1 MAAPSERPSMIADNR
16 GHTRRA
22 GSPWGWAV
30 ALLAALLSV
39 QVPAQEAGEVPLG
52 FDRIALPDLLPLG
65 YTFPTILSVSPGGE
79 VFMEGFTSAGGGLT
93 AYLRVSEGNVR
104 ELFRR
109 GEQLFDPLGASLG
122 FVDRAKGQFLADG
135 TLVANVELRA
145 EPGAGQV
152 TRRLMV
158 AEGTGWRVL
167 PISAGGEPFDLI
179 EDPGSGRRAVQA
191 SGSQRF
197 VVRTALTPH
206 RVFITDGAALLQ
218 EVEVFGDT
226 VNSPFLLQPFRVLR
240 HAHSDHVLLEFS
252 QRTVVA
258 QEPDGF
264 VTHERIDWRYEL
276 DGADPRVVASGQYER
291 EFIRGGFLGLG
302 IITETRGTA
311 PATTLVGGS
320 NAGGGAYVNGS
331 GQVLVGVRPSRN
343 RGELFYPGF
352 AAPTWQRIDPDGRVS
367 VLASSEAFT
376 NFTAYGLLDSGG
388 LVAESFDAAGTR
400 QVRALFPGSSFVVLR
415 DGDVFDGTTCEFADQ
430 PAAAGQNILLGCFN
444 TAPTS
449 HVRFSLAVPG
459 APTVFRWI
467 GEFGGE
473 WGDAARWN
481 PAAVPGLG
489 DETLFDIN
497 GGYEVVVGKRQSGRS
512 RVEAGV
518 VTFRDADLELLGQLS
533 VGGDADLILRGGALK
548 TPDLV
553 VGHLPPSELELDEL
567 AFVSVEA
574 GATLEANTLVLGDA
588 NDGVI
593 SIFGGST
600 LGGSQ
605 LLVGGRAPGRVTIED
620 ATAAFFATGIGRQ
633 AAGVVEVLGD
643 STFVSVETVVGG
655 DGELRNDLT
664 STLTIDRRGVAFETD
679 TEVSWRAFG
688 LVTVG
693 AGQRARLEILNG
705 ARMQVGGFLD
715 LGTRGLSRDADFE
728 DTQVIVRG
736 VGASGPSRLEV
747 LGDLGIGEAEDAYA
761 ELLVS
766 TGGLVR
772 VGANER
778 PRQLRVGSV
787 PDSTGLVR
795 LNGVSPDGSRATLV
809 VEPETTDTPPE
820 VRLTDFQCVL
830 GANGKGDML
839 VFNGALFRCD
849 TIAIGTIP
857 GSEGSIVVGNF
868 APDIPLFAEVEAN
881 AICVGGDELCADIDI
896 DPAMQAPGLLQIT
909 ETGFVSASAFLVVG
923 PNGEVR
929 GAGTIEAETKVV
941 RGTVQ
946 PGINFEVRLPELEP
960 LEGAG
965 GSDKPGRVAAL
976 GKSRLLAALE
986 SGEPVSRVLPG
997 VLTFDS
1003 DVTFAAGSTL
1013 LLDIEGPAPEEQ
1025 DRLVVTGQL
1034 TIEEGARLVVNFG
1047 NGYAPRQ
1054 GDVYSFVGQSD
1065 QISGVFTE
1073 VEVTGLQP
1081 GFLYDVDTTGGGLRL
1096 VALNDGV
1103 SLSGDGGG
1111 GGGGGG
1117 GGEPEPPGDQTFV
1130 SDVGQKV
1137 TCEALPC
1144 EARRR
1149 GESPVDPGADLV
1161 VESLG
1166 LAVPESV
1173 AASTADVSV
1182 LLHAGAGDAPPAAQH
1197 FLVARDADG
1206 RELHET
1212 TALVELAGTETV
1224 IRRDDAGRPLVVT
1237 EGVSATGLRYRLE
1250 ARADGRAIHEITD
1263 PDAQRVAAVR
1273 SEIPGAAATVA
1284 EDGTL
1289 DVVVPVTATT
1299 RAVVEVSAT
1308 GRLRSRYERLQDGE
1322 WRLASRTLDPI
1333 NDFAPGSTVVI
1344 EAAADA
1350 VRLVIEARVADA
1362 LVF

>member
-1 MAAPSERPSMIADNR
+1 MAAPSQRPSMIADNR

-145 EPGAGQV
+145 EPGAGQGA
-152 TRRLMV
+152 RRLMV

-167 PISAGGEPFDLI
+167 SISAGGEPFDLI

-291 EFIRGGFLGLG
+291 EIIRGGFLGAG

-311 PATTLVGGS
+311 PATALVGGS

-352 AAPTWQRIDPDGRVS
+352 AGPTWQRIDPDGRVS

-376 NFTAYGLLDSGG
+376 NFSAYGLLDSGG

-467 GEFGGE
+467 GEFGGD

-518 VTFRDADLELLGQLS
+518 VTFRDADLELLGRLS
-533 VGGDADLILRGGALK
+533 VGGDADLILLGGALK
-548 TPDLV
+548 TSGPR
-553 VGHLPPSELELDEL
+553 GGPPA
-567 AFVSVEA
+567 AF
-574 GATLEANTLVLGDA
+574 GA
-588 NDGVI
+588 
-593 SIFGGST
+593 
-600 LGGSQ
+600 
-605 LLVGGRAPGRVTIED
+605 RAGRV
-620 ATAAFFATGIGRQ
+620 G
-633 AAGVVEVLGD
+633 
-643 STFVSVETVVGG
+643 
-655 DGELRNDLT
+655 
-664 STLTIDRRGVAFETD
+664 
-679 TEVSWRAFG
+679 
-688 LVTVG
+688 
-693 AGQRARLEILNG
+693 
-705 ARMQVGGFLD
+705 
-715 LGTRGLSRDADFE
+715 
-728 DTQVIVRG
+728 
-736 VGASGPSRLEV
+736 
-747 LGDLGIGEAEDAYA
+747 
-761 ELLVS
+761 
-766 TGGLVR
+766 VR
-772 VGANER
+772 VG
-778 PRQLRVGSV
+778 
-787 PDSTGLVR
+787 
-795 LNGVSPDGSRATLV
+795 
-809 VEPETTDTPPE
+809 
-820 VRLTDFQCVL
+820 
-830 GANGKGDML
+830 
-839 VFNGALFRCD
+839 
-849 TIAIGTIP
+849 
-857 GSEGSIVVGNF
+857 
-868 APDIPLFAEVEAN
+868 
-881 AICVGGDELCADIDI
+881 
-896 DPAMQAPGLLQIT
+896 
-909 ETGFVSASAFLVVG
+909 
-923 PNGEVR
+923 R
-929 GAGTIEAETKVV
+929 GRRHA
-941 RGTVQ
+941 RGQ
-946 PGINFEVRLPELEP
+946 
-960 LEGAG
+960 
-965 GSDKPGRVAAL
+965 
-976 GKSRLLAALE
+976 
-986 SGEPVSRVLPG
+986 
-997 VLTFDS
+997 
-1003 DVTFAAGSTL
+1003 
-1013 LLDIEGPAPEEQ
+1013 
-1025 DRLVVTGQL
+1025 
-1034 TIEEGARLVVNFG
+1034 
-1047 NGYAPRQ
+1047 
-1054 GDVYSFVGQSD
+1054 
-1065 QISGVFTE
+1065 
-1073 VEVTGLQP
+1073 
-1081 GFLYDVDTTGGGLRL
+1081 
-1096 VALNDGV
+1096 
-1103 SLSGDGGG
+1103 
-1111 GGGGGG
+1111 
-1117 GGEPEPPGDQTFV
+1117 
-1130 SDVGQKV
+1130 
-1137 TCEALPC
+1137 
-1144 EARRR
+1144 
-1149 GESPVDPGADLV
+1149 
-1161 VESLG
+1161 
-1166 LAVPESV
+1166 
-1173 AASTADVSV
+1173 
-1182 LLHAGAGDAPPAAQH
+1182 HAGA
-1197 FLVARDADG
+1197 R
-1206 RELHET
+1206 
-1212 TALVELAGTETV
+1212 
-1224 IRRDDAGRPLVVT
+1224 
-1237 EGVSATGLRYRLE
+1237 
-1250 ARADGRAIHEITD
+1250 
-1263 PDAQRVAAVR
+1263 
-1273 SEIPGAAATVA
+1273 
-1284 EDGTL
+1284 
-1289 DVVVPVTATT
+1289 
-1299 RAVVEVSAT
+1299 
-1308 GRLRSRYERLQDGE
+1308 
-1322 WRLASRTLDPI
+1322 
-1333 NDFAPGSTVVI
+1333 
-1344 EAAADA
+1344 
-1350 VRLVIEARVADA
+1350 
-1362 LVF
+1362 